1 MANTLDKDQLCPDV
15 VSETALSSF
24 DSITTVTTLRDVT
37 NDRESISEKWI
48 SLSFTWSGRSFTLQ
62 IADSDRIFDLKA
74 VLFSMTDVPPERQK
88 ILGLV
93 KGRLP
98 ADDGRIGDIGLINGK
113 KFQLVGTPQ
122 GRELKDPSRM
132 ELLSDVV
139 NDLDVDF
146 SANPAAAESH
156 KNDLRN
162 IRKIREATEKLKI
175 NFINPLRE
183 GKRLLVLDIDYSL
196 VSYCSDVT

>member
-1 MANTLDKDQLCPDV
+1 MANTLGKDQLCPDV

-24 DSITTVTTLRDVT
+24 DSTTTVTTLQRDVT

-98 ADDGRIGDIGLINGK
+98 ADDGRIGDIGLISGK

-122 GRELKDPSRM
+122 GRELKDPSR
-132 ELLSDVV
+132 LFLFVYIS
-139 NDLDVDF
+139 
-146 SANPAAAESH
+146 P
-156 KNDLRN
+156 
-162 IRKIREATEKLKI
+162 
-175 NFINPLRE
+175 
-183 GKRLLVLDIDYSL
+183 
-196 VSYCSDVT
+196 